1 MLKGRLGLETARIPQ
16 VDRHGLVWLERGH
29 LVADDGTV
37 CFKTAGFDELPPGTY
52 GVPHQTVSFILLGPG
67 SMLSH
72 DAARILARHQTGLA
86 MIGHGGVRLYASLPP
101 QPDQSARARAQAR
114 AWADPHGRITTARR
128 MYAWRL
134 GEVLPEDDIT
144 VLRGIEGARTKA
156 IYKQLAAR
164 HGISWKGRR
173 YDRSNPAAADDPNQ
187 AINHASTA
195 VLAMAELAVTISGTI
210 PQLGFI
216 HEDSGLAFALD
227 VADLFRDS
235 VTVPVAFATVKERS
249 GLGERER
256 ERDPLERAVRRAC
269 ARRFRRDKLVVQ
281 MLDKI
286 KELFDADDGGGDD
299 RTP

>member
-16 VDRHGLVWLERGH
+16 VDRHGLMWLERGH
-29 LVADDGTV
+29 LIADDGTV
-37 CFKTAGFDELPPGTY
+37 RFKTAGFDDLPSGTY
-52 GVPHQTVSFILLGPG
+52 GIPHQTVSFILLGPG

-86 MIGHGGVRLYASLPP
+86 MIGQGGVRLYASLPP

-114 AWADPHGRITTARR
+114 AWADPQRRIAMARR

-144 VLRGIEGARTKA
+144 VLRGIEGARVKA
-156 IYKQLAAR
+156 SYKLLASQ
-164 HGISWKGRR
+164 HGIPWKGRR
-173 YDRSNPAAADDPNQ
+173 YDRAAPDAADEANQ

-195 VLAMAELAVTISGTI
+195 VLALAELAVAISGAI

-216 HEDSGLAFALD
+216 HEDSGFAFPLD
-227 VADLFRDS
+227 VADLFRDT
-235 VTVPVAFATVKERS
+235 VTVPVAFAAVKERLR
-249 GLGERER
+249 GGG
-256 ERDPLERAVRRAC
+256 RDEPLERAVRRAC
-269 ARRFRRDKLVVQ
+269 ARRFRQDKLVVQ

-286 KELFDADDGGGDD
+286 KELFDADDGGGDHGAA
-299 RTP
+299 

>member
-16 VDRHGLVWLERGH
+16 VDRHGLMWLERGH
-29 LVADDGTV
+29 LIADDGTV
-37 CFKTAGFDELPPGTY
+37 QFKTAGFDDLSAGTY
-52 GVPHQTVSFILLGPG
+52 GIPHQTVSFILLGPG

-72 DAARILARHQTGLA
+72 DAARILARHQTGVA

-114 AWADPHGRITTARR
+114 AWADPSQRIAVARR

-144 VLRGIEGARTKA
+144 VLRGIEGARVKA
-156 IYKQLAAR
+156 LYKLLATQ
-164 HGISWKGRR
+164 HGITWRGRR
-173 YDRSNPAAADDPNQ
+173 YDRAAPDAADDANQ

-195 VLAMAELAVTISGTI
+195 VLAIAELAVAISGAI

-216 HEDSGLAFALD
+216 HEDSGFAFALD

-235 VTVPVAFATVKERS
+235 VTVPIAFSTVTKRRQ
-249 GLGERER
+249 GGEQQG
-256 ERDPLERAVRRAC
+256 PLERAVRQEC
-269 ARRFRRDKLVVQ
+269 GRRFRQDKLVVQ
-281 MLDKI
+281 MIDKI
-286 KELFDADDGGGDD
+286 KELFDANDGGCDD
-299 RTP
+299 RAS

>member
-16 VDRHGLVWLERGH
+16 ADRHGLVWLERGH

-37 CFKTAGFDELPPGTY
+37 RFKTAGFDDLPPGTY

-67 SMLSH
+67 STLSH

-101 QPDQSARARAQAR
+101 QPDQSTRARAQAR
-114 AWADPHGRITTARR
+114 VWADPSQRIAVARR

-144 VLRGIEGARTKA
+144 VLRGIEGARMKA
-156 IYKQLAAR
+156 LYKLLAAQ
-164 HGISWKGRR
+164 HGVTWRGRR
-173 YDRSNPAAADDPNQ
+173 YDRAAPDAADDPNQ

-195 VLAMAELAVTISGTI
+195 VRAIAELAVAISGTI

-216 HEDSGLAFALD
+216 HEDSGSAFALD

-235 VTVPVAFATVKERS
+235 VTVPIAFSAVKDRFKAQD
-249 GLGERER
+249 RE
-256 ERDPLERAVRRAC
+256 EPLERAVRRAC
-269 ARRFRRDKLVVQ
+269 GRRFRKEKLVVQ

-286 KELFDADDGGGDD
+286 KELFDANDGGRDD
-299 RTP
+299 CAS

>member
-29 LVADDGTV
+29 LIADDGTV
-37 CFKTAGFDELPPGTY
+37 RFRTAGFDDLPAGTY
-52 GVPHQTVSFILLGPG
+52 GLPHQTVSFILLGPG
-67 SMLSH
+67 STLSH

-114 AWADPHGRITTARR
+114 MWAAPARRIAVARR

-134 GEVLPEDDIT
+134 GDVLPEDDIT
-144 VLRGIEGARTKA
+144 VLRGIEGARVKVL
-156 IYKQLAAR
+156 YKLLAAQ
-164 HGISWKGRR
+164 HGITWRGRR
-173 YDRSNPAAADDPNQ
+173 YDRAAPDAADEPNQ

-195 VLAMAELAVTISGTI
+195 VLAIAELAVAISGTI

-216 HEDSGLAFALD
+216 HEDSGFAFALD

-235 VTVPVAFATVKERS
+235 VTVPIAFSAVSDR
-249 GLGERER
+249 LRAQERE
-256 ERDPLERAVRRAC
+256 EPLERTVRRAC
-269 ARRFRRDKLVVQ
+269 GRRFRKEKLVVQ

-286 KELFDADDGGGDD
+286 KELFDADDSGRDHGA
-299 RTP
+299 P

>member
-16 VDRHGLVWLERGH
+16 SDRHGLLWLERGH
-29 LVADDGTV
+29 LLATDGTV
-37 CFKTAGFDELPPGTY
+37 NFKTAGFGDLGPGTY
-52 GVPHQTVSFILLGPG
+52 SVPHQTVSFILLGPG

-86 MIGHGGVRLYASLPP
+86 MVGQSGVRLYASLPP

-114 AWADPHGRITTARR
+114 AWADPNRRLAIARR

-144 VLRGIEGARTKA
+144 VLRGIEGARMKA
-156 IYKQLAAR
+156 TYKLLAQQ
-164 HGISWKGRR
+164 HGIKWRGRR
-173 YDRSNPAAADDPNQ
+173 YDRSAPDSADDANQ

-195 VLAMAELAVTISGTI
+195 VVALAELAVAISGTI

-216 HEDSGLAFALD
+216 HEDSGFAFALD

-235 VTVPVAFATVKERS
+235 VTIPVAFAAVKESQRAKMHEPI
-249 GLGERER
+249 ERV
-256 ERDPLERAVRRAC
+256 VRRAC
-269 ARRFRRDKLVVQ
+269 GRRFRDDKVVVQ

-286 KELFDADDGGGDD
+286 KDLFDGDD
-299 RTP
+299 RGRGDGAS